1 MHDYSRM
8 RIFIFFRT
16 KHPNVVFVH
25 GSILKSTG
33 QVLSR
38 LAIRRTDYLNRLTQ
52 NEDARNDED
61 DLLVSILGTYGYS
74 FKIVDFPCQSRAQAH
89 REVIRLYQHYA
100 KRQRKCDTWIRY
112 RNKNREADKKRAREF
127 IAKQRAEEKRKNQ
140 NTVPFAVVKKKTEVR
155 FD

>member
-1 MHDYSRM
+1 MTMHDYSRM

-33 QVLSR
+33 QVVSR
-38 LAIRRTDYLNRLTQ
+38 LAIRRTDYLNRLRL
-52 NEDARNDED
+52 NEDARTDED

-89 REVIRLYQHYA
+89 REVIRLYKHYA
-100 KRQRKCDTWIRY
+100 KRQRSCDAWIQY
-112 RNKNREADKKRAREF
+112 RNKNKESDTKRAVAFRV
-127 IAKQRAEEKRKNQ
+127 KQRAEENRK
-140 NTVPFAVVKKKTEVR
+140 NTVPFKVVKAKTEVR

>member
-16 KHPNVVFVH
+16 THPNVVFVH

-38 LAIRRTDYLNRLTQ
+38 LAIRRTDYLNRLRL

-61 DLLVSILGTYGYS
+61 ELLVSILGTYGYS
-74 FKIVDFPCQSRAQAH
+74 FKIVDFPCQSRSQAH
-89 REVIRLYQHYA
+89 REVIRLYEFYA

-112 RNKNREADKKRAREF
+112 RNTTKEDDQKWAREF
-127 IAKQRAEEKRKNQ
+127 IAKQRAEQKRK
-140 NTVPFAVVKKKTEVR
+140 NTVPFKVVKSKTEVR

>member
-1 MHDYSRM
+1 MTMHDYSRM
-8 RIFIFFRT
+8 RIFIFFKP

-52 NEDARNDED
+52 NEDARTDED

-89 REVIRLYQHYA
+89 REVIRLYKHYA
-100 KRQRKCDTWIRY
+100 KRQRSCDAWIQY
-112 RNKNREADKKRAREF
+112 RNKNKESDTKRAVAF
-127 IAKQRAEEKRKNQ
+127 TVKQRAEEKCK
-140 NTVPFAVVKKKTEVR
+140 NTVPFKVVKAKTEVR